1 MIRCL
6 GLEMCEEMETLFD
19 SQDLGLQQLI
29 LAEARAQFL
38 LEDTHMCSIEDIF
51 REWGQY
57 F

>member
-1 MIRCL
+1 MIHCL
-6 GLEMCEEMETLFD
+6 GLEMCEQMETLFD